1 MCDPNPCMK
10 TWLQWWP
17 MAISNILPKPIVARS
32 QELAMAELGFS
43 MTLKMKGYKD
53 SKIPCPMRNAM
64 LSITGKKLISNM
76 KS

>member
-1 MCDPNPCMK
+1 
-10 TWLQWWP
+10 

-43 MTLKMKGYKD
+43 MTLKMKGHKE

-64 LSITGKKLISNM
+64 LSITGKK
-76 KS
+76 K